1 MAGVWEAHD
10 ELLDRS
16 VAVKVLAQH
25 LSEDDRARKRFERE
39 ARAAAGLSSHPN
51 VVTIYDVAEYEGR
64 AFMVMELMRGGSV
77 ADVLRPGDEI
87 ETKRALRWLREAASA
102 LDAAHAAGVVHRDV
116 KPANLLLD
124 ERDRLGIGDFGIA
137 RLAWE
142 EQVTQT
148 GQVLGT
154 AAYLAPEQAMGEPA
168 VAASDRYALSVVAF
182 ELLTGQKP
190 FNAEHFAAQAR
201 AHVEDDPPRPSE
213 LNRDLT
219 ERVDAVIDRGMA
231 KDPDDRWGSA
241 TEFVERLEEALAPPP
256 PRRAAGTGA
265 VGGRT
270 RSTRLM
276 PDRDR
281 TPPPSRPVR
290 PARPVAAGADGPRRS
305 GSRMGVLLGVLG
317 ALLVAAI
324 VAIALLSSGSD
335 NGDKPSA
342 KSTATPA
349 AAKKKPKQAATATP
363 TATAQQTPTAQ
374 PTASATKAPSSGG
387 GGKEPAGNDPGQ
399 LQLQAFNLNNQG
411 QAARALPYARKAVKL
426 GCKGSAPVNP
436 CGYALYELARAQRQ
450 TGDPQGAIKTLQ
462 ERIKRYPSD
471 QRAAVDAEMRKAKAA
486 AGQDWWPSP
495 HLSPQNRRPPIT
507 ARRRPRPLK
516 YQGYSCGPA
525 SLPGGAG
532 GRSFECNVTRRPTT
546 DVRGG
551 RARRRRRAL
560 HVARAG
566 AHR

>member
-1 MAGVWEAHD
+1 MPPVSPARISLPDRYKVVRHIANGGMAGVWEAHD

-25 LSEDDRARKRFERE
+25 LSEDERARKRFERE

-51 VVTIYDVAEYEGR
+51 VVTIYDVAEHDGR

-77 ADVLRPGDEI
+77 ADVLRRGEEI
-87 ETKRALRWLREAASA
+87 ETQRALRWLREAASG
-102 LDAAHAAGVVHRDV
+102 LDAAHAAGVIHRDV

-168 VAASDRYALSVVAF
+168 IAASDRYALAVVAF
-182 ELLTGQKP
+182 ELLTGEKP

-201 AHVEDDPPRPSE
+201 AHVEDDPPRASE
-213 LNRDLT
+213 LNHDLT

-231 KDPDDRWGSA
+231 KDPDDRWDSA
-241 TEFVERLEEALAPPP
+241 TQFVERLEEALAPPP
-256 PRRAAGTGA
+256 PKRGTGNGA
-265 VGGRT
+265 VGGHT

-276 PDRDR
+276 PDRDG

-290 PARPVAAGADGPRRS
+290 PTAGPSSPRRS

-324 VAIALLSSGSD
+324 VVIALTSGGGDDNTSSSSS
-335 NGDKPSA
+335 KAKATPSA
-342 KSTATPA
+342 TKS
-349 AAKKKPKQAATATP
+349 KPKAKAKATATA
-363 TATAQQTPTAQ
+363 TATAQQAEPAQ
-374 PTASATKAPSSGG
+374 PTASATKAPAA
-387 GGKEPAGNDPGQ
+387 GKEPAGNDPRQ
-399 LQLQAFNLNNQG
+399 LQLQAYNLNNQG
-411 QAARALPYARKAVKL
+411 QSAQALPYAQKAVRL

-436 CGYALYELARAQRQ
+436 CGYALYELGRAQRQ
-450 TGDPQGAIKTLQ
+450 TGDPQAAIKTLE
-462 ERIKRYPSD
+462 ERIKRYPDD
-471 QRAAVDAEMRKAKAA
+471 QKSTVEAELNKAKAA
-486 AGQDWWPSP
+486 AGQ
-495 HLSPQNRRPPIT
+495 
-507 ARRRPRPLK
+507 
-516 YQGYSCGPA
+516 G
-525 SLPGGAG
+525 
-532 GRSFECNVTRRPTT
+532 
-546 DVRGG
+546 
-551 RARRRRRAL
+551 
-560 HVARAG
+560 
-566 AHR
+566 

>member
-1 MAGVWEAHD
+1 VGTVSDVPPVSPARISLPDRYKVVRHIANGGMAGVWEAHD

-25 LSEDDRARKRFERE
+25 LSEDVRARKRFERE

-64 AFMVMELMRGGSV
+64 AFMVMELMRGGAV
-77 ADVLRPGDEI
+77 ADVLRRGEEI
-87 ETKRALRWLREAASA
+87 ETKRALRWLREAASG

-213 LNRDLT
+213 LNPDLT

-241 TEFVERLEEALAPPP
+241 TEFVERLEDALAPPP
-256 PRRAAGTGA
+256 PRRAAGAGAGA

-281 TPPPSRPVR
+281 TTPPSR
-290 PARPVAAGADGPRRS
+290 PARPVAAGAGSPRRS
-305 GSRMGVLLGVLG
+305 GSRMGVVLGVLG
-317 ALLVAAI
+317 ALLVAAV
-324 VAIALLSSGSD
+324 VAIALLSGGGDS
-335 NGDKPSA
+335 GDKPA
-342 KSTATPA
+342 ADSTATPA
-349 AAKKKPKQAATATP
+349 PAKKKPKQAATATA
-363 TATAQQTPTAQ
+363 TATPQQTATAQ
-374 PTASATKAPSSGG
+374 PTASATKAPSSAG

-411 QAARALPYARKAVKL
+411 QPGRALPYARKAVTL

-450 TGDPQGAIKTLQ
+450 TGDPQGAIKTLE

-471 QRAAVDAEMRKAKAA
+471 QRAAIDAEMRKAKAA
-486 AGQDWWPSP
+486 AGQD
-495 HLSPQNRRPPIT
+495 
-507 ARRRPRPLK
+507 
-516 YQGYSCGPA
+516 
-525 SLPGGAG
+525 
-532 GRSFECNVTRRPTT
+532 
-546 DVRGG
+546 
-551 RARRRRRAL
+551 
-560 HVARAG
+560 
-566 AHR
+566 

>member
-1 MAGVWEAHD
+1 MAGVWEARD

-25 LSEDDRARKRFERE
+25 LSEDERARKRFERE

-51 VVTIYDVAEYEGR
+51 VVTIYDVADYEGR

-77 ADVLRPGDEI
+77 ADVLRRGEEI
-87 ETKRALRWLREAASA
+87 ETQRALRWLREAASA

-182 ELLTGQKP
+182 ELLTGEKP

-241 TEFVERLEEALAPPP
+241 TGFAERLDEALAPPP
-256 PRRAAGTGA
+256 PKRGTGNGA
-265 VGGRT
+265 IGGG
-270 RSTRLM
+270 
-276 PDRDR
+276 
-281 TPPPSRPVR
+281 PPPPPPAPR
-290 PARPVAAGADGPRRS
+290 PARP
-305 GSRMGVLLGVLG
+305 
-317 ALLVAAI
+317 
-324 VAIALLSSGSD
+324 
-335 NGDKPSA
+335 
-342 KSTATPA
+342 
-349 AAKKKPKQAATATP
+349 
-363 TATAQQTPTAQ
+363 
-374 PTASATKAPSSGG
+374 
-387 GGKEPAGNDPGQ
+387 
-399 LQLQAFNLNNQG
+399 
-411 QAARALPYARKAVKL
+411 
-426 GCKGSAPVNP
+426 
-436 CGYALYELARAQRQ
+436 
-450 TGDPQGAIKTLQ
+450 
-462 ERIKRYPSD
+462 
-471 QRAAVDAEMRKAKAA
+471 
-486 AGQDWWPSP
+486 
-495 HLSPQNRRPPIT
+495 PP
-507 ARRRPRPLK
+507 PP
-516 YQGYSCGPA
+516 P
-525 SLPGGAG
+525 P
-532 GRSFECNVTRRPTT
+532 PPPP
-546 DVRGG
+546 
-551 RARRRRRAL
+551 
-560 HVARAG
+560 
-566 AHR
+566 

>member
-25 LSEDDRARKRFERE
+25 LSEDERARKRFERE

-51 VVTIYDVAEYEGR
+51 VVTIYDVGEYEGR

-77 ADVLRPGDEI
+77 ADVLRQGDEI

-102 LDAAHAAGVVHRDV
+102 LDAAHAAGVIHRDV

-241 TEFVERLEEALAPPP
+241 TELVERLEDALAPPP
-256 PRRAAGTGA
+256 PRRAAGTAA

-281 TPPPSRPVR
+281 TTPPSR
-290 PARPVAAGADGPRRS
+290 PARPVAAGAGSPRRS

-317 ALLVAAI
+317 ALLVAAV
-324 VAIALLSSGSD
+324 VAIALLSGGSD
-335 NGDKPSA
+335 NGDKPAA

-349 AAKKKPKQAATATP
+349 AKKTPEQAATARPGGGTTTGKSPGQKTP
-363 TATAQQTPTAQ
+363 ATPAAKKTPEQGATAPATATATAQQTATAQ

-411 QAARALPYARKAVKL
+411 QAGRALPYARKAVAL

-486 AGQDWWPSP
+486 AGQD
-495 HLSPQNRRPPIT
+495 
-507 ARRRPRPLK
+507 
-516 YQGYSCGPA
+516 
-525 SLPGGAG
+525 
-532 GRSFECNVTRRPTT
+532 
-546 DVRGG
+546 
-551 RARRRRRAL
+551 
-560 HVARAG
+560 
-566 AHR
+566 